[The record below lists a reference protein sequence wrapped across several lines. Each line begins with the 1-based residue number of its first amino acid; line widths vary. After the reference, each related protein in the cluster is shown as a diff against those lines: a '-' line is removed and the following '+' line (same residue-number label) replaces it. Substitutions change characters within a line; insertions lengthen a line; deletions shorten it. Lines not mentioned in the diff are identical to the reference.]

1 MNLQECPRARSLRA
15 PLAVLLACLVAFAT
29 ACSNPEKAKAEH
41 VARGEA
47 FLKERRWQEA
57 SLEFRNAI
65 QIDDKL
71 AAAHWGLAQA
81 YEQLGRGGEYIE
93 ELQVAVKLDPAN
105 VVARIRL
112 ANGYLAA
119 FGRQKQA
126 DFLVEAERL
135 AGEVV
140 AREPNNPDGQ
150 ILLANVTFF
159 KGDTA
164 KAEAMIKEAVA
175 LDPRRVESH
184 MGLARFYLQT
194 NRPADAERVYNEAIA
209 VNDRSSL
216 AHVEYGKFLT
226 QTNRKDD
233 AEVQF
238 RKAVEVDPDNRDVR
252 WVLASYYLVN
262 NRLRP
267 GRGGLQGVGAA
278 RLGQARGQGAAR
290 RLLRDGRP
298 LRRRREPLSGDRQ
311 DLARLHAR
319 PLPPR
324 RDQPPARRHEG
335 RDGATPT
342 NCSSA
347 TRKTRTRSS
356 CARACN
362 VAAGKL
368 KDAIA
373 DLKTVLD
380 GEPRSKL
387 GLFFMSDALY
397 RDGQLEQAR
406 ARAGELERYYQDF
419 LPAKLLQIQIGLDSG
434 DAEGSK
440 RDGRRASEEAQGRGA
455 ERRA

>member
-65 QIDDKL
+65 QIDDNL

-93 ELQVAVKLDPAN
+93 ELQRAVKLDPAN
-105 VVARIRL
+105 LVARVRL

-126 DFLVEAERL
+126 DFLAEAERL

-140 AREPNNPDGQ
+140 AREPNNPDGK

-175 LDPRRVESH
+175 LDPKRVESH

-216 AHVEYGKFLT
+216 AHVEYGKFLA

-262 NRLRP
+262 NRLPRP
-267 GRGGLQGVGAA
+267 RRLTRGGRSSTGTSP
-278 RLGQARGQGAAR
+278 RAR
-290 RLLRDGRP
+290 RGSPTTTRRSAASTTPRTSTRRSSRP
-298 LRRRREPLSGDRQ
+298 RPTTRAAATASARSASSAATRR
-311 DLARLHAR
+311 
-319 PLPPR
+319 PR
-324 RDQPPARRHEG
+324 RT
-335 RDGATPT
+335 TPT

-347 TRKTRTRSS
+347 TRRTRTRSS
-356 CARACN
+356 CA
-362 VAAGKL
+362 
-368 KDAIA
+368 
-373 DLKTVLD
+373 
-380 GEPRSKL
+380 
-387 GLFFMSDALY
+387 
-397 RDGQLEQAR
+397 
-406 ARAGELERYYQDF
+406 
-419 LPAKLLQIQIGLDSG
+419 PAPTS
-434 DAEGSK
+434 
-440 RDGRRASEEAQGRGA
+440 RGA
-455 ERRA
+455 SIRMPSPT